1 MKRILF
7 SLALSAAL
15 FSGCDLLDTAGITEK
30 EIVDGL
36 KEALRIGSENS
47 AASAH
52 KTDGYFGNSLIKIP
66 FPKEAQKVADV
77 VSVIPGG
84 NTYISNVVLS
94 LNRAAEDAAIEAKP
108 IFVDAIMALTIDK
121 GLEILQGDSVAATNY
136 LQSTTRSPLKDKFL
150 PKIKASLDKVNA
162 TKFWADIMGVYN
174 NIPLVQP
181 INADLPDYATN
192 KALDGLFVLVG
203 QEESKIR
210 RDPAARVTDILKK
223 VFTEENM
230 GK

>member
-1 MKRILF
+1 M
-7 SLALSAAL
+7 
-15 FSGCDLLDTAGITEK
+15 
-30 EIVDGL
+30 
-36 KEALRIGSENS
+36 
-47 AASAH
+47 
-52 KTDGYFGNSLIKIP
+52 
-66 FPKEAQKVADV
+66 
-77 VSVIPGG
+77 
-84 NTYISNVVLS
+84 VLS